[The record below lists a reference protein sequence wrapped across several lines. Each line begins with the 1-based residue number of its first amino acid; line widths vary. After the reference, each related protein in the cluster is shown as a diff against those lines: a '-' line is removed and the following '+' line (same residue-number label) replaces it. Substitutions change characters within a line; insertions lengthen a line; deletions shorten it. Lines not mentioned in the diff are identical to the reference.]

1 MVAPTTSINCKLQQ
15 RGLDIVCNDVESTL
29 DDSSKSASSSGNEFV
44 MDLVDALNYILFKS
58 EQSSP
63 SLPPTST
70 SSTLIEKVVDATEEY
85 IGMSDV
91 V

>member
-15 RGLDIVCNDVESTL
+15 RGLDAVCNDVESTL
-29 DDSSKSASSSGNEFV
+29 NDKSKSASSSGNEFV
-44 MDLVDALNYILFKS
+44 MGLVDPLNNILFKS

-70 SSTLIEKVVDATEEY
+70 SSTSVEKL
-85 IGMSDV
+85 
-91 V
+91 

>member
-1 MVAPTTSINCKLQQ
+1 M
-15 RGLDIVCNDVESTL
+15 G
-29 DDSSKSASSSGNEFV
+29 
-44 MDLVDALNYILFKS
+44 LVDPLNNILFKS

-70 SSTLIEKVVDATEEY
+70 PSPLVEKIVDAKDEY
-85 IGMSDV
+85 IVMSDV